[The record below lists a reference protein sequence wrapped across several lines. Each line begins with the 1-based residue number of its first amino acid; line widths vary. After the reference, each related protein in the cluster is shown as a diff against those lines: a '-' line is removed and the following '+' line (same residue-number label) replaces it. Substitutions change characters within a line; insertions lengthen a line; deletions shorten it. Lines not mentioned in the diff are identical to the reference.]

1 MQIKI
6 FFSYCVFD
14 ANMADHSKVKL
25 LPMFR
30 SAEVQKSKAKD
41 LQRKIF
47 SEQIIGD
54 EPSRAACEYTCDSWP
69 YKVCKVFPS
78 SSLLFRNFD
87 FTRKL

>member
-30 SAEVQKSKAKD
+30 SAQVQKSKN
-41 LQRKIF
+41 LQEPLANTLVTAGRQSIPLFLFTF
-47 SEQIIGD
+47 S
-54 EPSRAACEYTCDSWP
+54 
-69 YKVCKVFPS
+69 
-78 SSLLFRNFD
+78 
-87 FTRKL
+87 